1 VRSVGLIVVG
11 SILAGGIYYALAA
24 LSAGMAGPW
33 QQVSQQELPA
43 AAACRLAFG
52 SEFFARFVLVSGLFG
67 IVTVG
72 NACSI
77 ACSRLLFSLSRAR
90 CLGPTFLRLHATY
103 GSPVPAIVFATIFGA
118 AGTLLGRGGIAP
130 IVNVGSAA
138 ACFGYL
144 VAAVSLIRLRRTDP
158 GRARSYRVPGGVFTA
173 GAAALFSLLLLYSAV
188 RQNWIDAGG
197 TFPIEWAVMLTWA
210 VVGVALYRWN
220 APVRA
225 QMPAELRRS
234 VMIGDAQA

>member
-1 VRSVGLIVVG
+1 
-11 SILAGGIYYALAA
+11 
-24 LSAGMAGPW
+24 
-33 QQVSQQELPA
+33 
-43 AAACRLAFG
+43 
-52 SEFFARFVLVSGLFG
+52 
-67 IVTVG
+67 
-72 NACSI
+72 
-77 ACSRLLFSLSRAR
+77 
-90 CLGPTFLRLHATY
+90 
-103 GSPVPAIVFATIFGA
+103 VPAIVFATIFGA